1 MFGLK
6 KEPIN
11 KMFQK
16 MESDFLYEKIELEV
30 ELKSLKKEN
39 DILRARLKESP
50 KKFSIA
56 YENETLW
63 TLGKERIN
71 KINIHLN
78 EQKKNEMEELGNIY
92 SERFNLI
99 QQKIKEIDLD
109 IQATEQRFS
118 KMLHQIANMVEQTI
132 EDTIGE
138 SKELIKENTVE
149 EPKELFDKS
158 YVPNEDENQKTDE
171 ISINDDNNENVMNIK
186 KGSISS
192 VIKNSETFTKSEETD
207 EEVGSGEDSLIDQI
221 NSIKSQYI
229 VGKVAGEDLF
239 DLQGHRII
247 SKSQVITR
255 QAVNKA
261 DREGKLA
268 ELIVNMK
275 ISGLGED

>member
-71 KINIHLN
+71 KINIHLK